1 MSDLENRIVIQS
13 NGMGVESHAILER
26 WHAEPETRPFA
37 DWSQLIVVTA
47 QVGEEHK
54 SDTIPLMEKRALSI
68 LREHKV
74 RFVELARRGHLEEDG
89 IVILQDTRE
98 PWKLNPDGVYKLSDE
113 LLHSGTV
120 PQFGGEHRCALKSK
134 AFPIETWLAHEFRNK
149 TEIPV
154 YHVFGYNSEEASRV
168 TKSDVSIV
176 RHNEDRAIERPGRVP
191 LMVFGFNCEEPTR
204 IERSKNYDGPERIG
218 LYPLQEWQWGRQK
231 CLNYIKEKSG
241 LDWVKSACSFCPF
254 NAEASKGEEGAV
266 KRWHDSPEQT
276 AHGLMVEHNSMSFN
290 FRGHLYRDRA
300 LIDVIRAKNVTPVL
314 EIFERKLDA
323 VPWGLYHVR
332 RIYTAKGKAIR
343 CVQPILKGTR
353 NEMLTELLAS
363 VNRAPWWKWFE
374 QRKIT
379 YLMTHEREPEKYP
392 TREAFYVAAPAFME
406 LKLRGPVEVF
416 DERWDR
422 VGRGLP
428 MNPGKNK
435 IEEELTT

>member
-1 MSDLENRIVIQS
+1 MDEIVIQS
-13 NGMGVESHAILER
+13 HGLGVESQAILEN
-26 WHAEPETRPFA
+26 WHYDPTSRPFK

-54 SDTIPLMEKRALSI
+54 NDTVPLAEARMLPI

-120 PQFGGEHRCALKSK
+120 PQFGGEHRCAMKFK
-134 AFPIETWLAHEFRNK
+134 AFPIETWLAYEFQNRR
-149 TEIPV
+149 EVPV
-154 YHVFGYNSEEASRV
+154 HHVFGYNADETTRIS
-168 TKSDVSIV
+168 KSDLHIT
-176 RHNEDRAIERPGRVP
+176 RHNSDREIIHPGKSV
-191 LMVFGFNCEEPTR
+191 LEVFGFNSEEGKR
-204 IERSKNYDGPERIG
+204 IERSRKYDGPVRTG
-218 LYPLQEWQWGRQK
+218 AYPLQAWGWNRQK
-231 CLNYIKEKSG
+231 CLDFIKERSG
-241 LDWVKSACSFCPF
+241 LDWKKSHCSFCPF
-254 NAEASKGEEGAV
+254 CAEATKGEEGAV

-435 IEEELTT
+435 IEEEELTT

>member
-1 MSDLENRIVIQS
+1 VDEIVIQS
-13 NGMGVESHAILER
+13 HGLGVESQAILEN
-26 WHAEPETRPFA
+26 WHYDPTSRPFK

-54 SDTIPLMEKRALSI
+54 NDTVPLAEARMLPI

-120 PQFGGEHRCALKSK
+120 PQFGGEHRCAMKFK
-134 AFPIETWLAHEFRNK
+134 AFPIETWLAYEFQNRR
-149 TEIPV
+149 EVPV
-154 YHVFGYNSEEASRV
+154 HHVFGYNADETTRIS
-168 TKSDVSIV
+168 KSDLHIT
-176 RHNEDRAIERPGRVP
+176 RHNSDREIIHPGKSV
-191 LMVFGFNCEEPTR
+191 LEVFGFNSEEGKR
-204 IERSKNYDGPERIG
+204 IERSRKYDGPVRTG
-218 LYPLQEWQWGRQK
+218 AYPLQAWGWNRQK
-231 CLNYIKEKSG
+231 CLDFIKERSG
-241 LDWVKSACSFCPF
+241 LDWKKSHCSFCPF
-254 NAEASKGEEGAV
+254 CAEATKGEEGAV

-435 IEEELTT
+435 IEEEELTT

>member
-1 MSDLENRIVIQS
+1 
-13 NGMGVESHAILER
+13 
-26 WHAEPETRPFA
+26 
-37 DWSQLIVVTA
+37 LIVVTA

-54 SDTIPLMEKRALSI
+54 NDTVPLAEARMLPI

-120 PQFGGEHRCALKSK
+120 PQFGGEHRCAMKFK
-134 AFPIETWLAHEFRNK
+134 AFPIETWLAYEFQNRR
-149 TEIPV
+149 EVPV
-154 YHVFGYNSEEASRV
+154 HHVFGYNADETTRIS
-168 TKSDVSIV
+168 KSDLHIT
-176 RHNEDRAIERPGRVP
+176 RHNSDREIIHPGKSV
-191 LMVFGFNCEEPTR
+191 LEVFGFNSEEGKR
-204 IERSKNYDGPERIG
+204 IERSRKYDGPVRTG
-218 LYPLQEWQWGRQK
+218 AYPLQAWGWNRQK
-231 CLNYIKEKSG
+231 CLDFIKERSG
-241 LDWVKSACSFCPF
+241 LDWKKSHCSFCPF
-254 NAEASKGEEGAV
+254 CAEATKGEEGAV

-422 VGRGLP
+422 VGRGLS

-435 IEEELTT
+435 IEEEELTT

>member
-1 MSDLENRIVIQS
+1 VDEIVIQS
-13 NGMGVESHAILER
+13 HGLGVESQAILEN
-26 WHAEPETRPFA
+26 WHYDPTSRPFK

-54 SDTIPLMEKRALSI
+54 NDTVPLAEARMLPI

-120 PQFGGEHRCALKSK
+120 PQFGGEHRCAMKFK
-134 AFPIETWLAHEFRNK
+134 AFPIETWLAYEFQNRR
-149 TEIPV
+149 EVPV
-154 YHVFGYNSEEASRV
+154 HHVFGYNADETTRIS
-168 TKSDVSIV
+168 KSDLHIT
-176 RHNEDRAIERPGRVP
+176 RHNSDREIIHPGKSV
-191 LMVFGFNCEEPTR
+191 LEVFGFNSEEGKR
-204 IERSKNYDGPERIG
+204 IERSRKYDGPVRTG
-218 LYPLQEWQWGRQK
+218 AYPLQAWGWNRQK
-231 CLNYIKEKSG
+231 CLDFIKERSG
-241 LDWVKSACSFCPF
+241 LDWKKSHCSFCPF
-254 NAEASKGEEGAV
+254 CAEATKGEEGAV

-422 VGRGLP
+422 VGRGLS

-435 IEEELTT
+435 IEEEELTT

>member
-1 MSDLENRIVIQS
+1 VDEIVIQS
-13 NGMGVESHAILER
+13 HGLGVESQAILEN
-26 WHAEPETRPFA
+26 WHYDPTSRPFK

-54 SDTIPLMEKRALSI
+54 NDTVPLAEARMLPI

-120 PQFGGEHRCALKSK
+120 PQFGGEHRCAMKFK
-134 AFPIETWLAHEFRNK
+134 AFPIETWLAYEFQNRR
-149 TEIPV
+149 EVPV
-154 YHVFGYNSEEASRV
+154 HHVFGYNADETTRIS
-168 TKSDVSIV
+168 KSDLHIT
-176 RHNEDRAIERPGRVP
+176 RHNSDREIIHPGKSV
-191 LMVFGFNCEEPTR
+191 LEVFGFNSEESKR
-204 IERSKNYDGPERIG
+204 IERSRKYDGPVRTG
-218 LYPLQEWQWGRQK
+218 AYPLQAWGWNRQK
-231 CLNYIKEKSG
+231 CLDFIKERSG
-241 LDWVKSACSFCPF
+241 LDWKKSHCSFCPF
-254 NAEASKGEEGAV
+254 CAEATKGEEGAV

-422 VGRGLP
+422 VGRGLS

-435 IEEELTT
+435 IEEEELTT